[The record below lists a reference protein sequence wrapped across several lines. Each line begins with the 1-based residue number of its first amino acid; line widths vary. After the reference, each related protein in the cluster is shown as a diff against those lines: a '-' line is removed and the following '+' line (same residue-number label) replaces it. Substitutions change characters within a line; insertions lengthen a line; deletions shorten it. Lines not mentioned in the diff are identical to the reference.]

1 MTDLAQRYAA
11 ALYDLTPDEDA
22 FVQTAHFLL
31 QEPELWDALISPVL
45 RPAEKKA
52 VLKHLPRL
60 QTQPLL
66 LHFFSLLCDKGRME
80 LLPEIITA
88 YQQKALDAADGAVCV
103 MTCVHIPDEKTQQQ
117 IQSLL
122 CKLHHKRFVRL
133 EIRQDPALL
142 GGFLLEIEGVRYD
155 RSVRGRLENLAKQLQ
170 ERRIV

>member
-11 ALYDLTPDEDA
+11 ALYDLTPDEDT

-31 QEPELWDALISPVL
+31 QEPELWDALTSPVL

-52 VLKHLPRL
+52 VLEHLPRL

-103 MTCVHIPDEKTQQQ
+103 MTCVH
-117 IQSLL
+117 
-122 CKLHHKRFVRL
+122 
-133 EIRQDPALL
+133 
-142 GGFLLEIEGVRYD
+142 
-155 RSVRGRLENLAKQLQ
+155 
-170 ERRIV
+170 